1 MSLLASVFDE
11 VINFF
16 NTIGSYITFDI
27 LMYAGLGVLALL
39 VAVLIIQVKHSF
51 EIKMVKTI
59 DGLNS
64 FLTNNPKI
72 TDDNLVAFNNKMK
85 KAPHSLRIQWQQFM
99 LYREGKPSS
108 YLSFKNCVENPM
120 TGNSYKQTLRGS
132 AMLAGVLIAF
142 LMLFGVFAQ
151 GGIITDLSK
160 FAKYVLLLPL
170 CVGIIYAIIYIFVTA
185 RLSAITADLFNNF
198 QYFEKNI
205 DKATTSL
212 PDYVD
217 YEVLFS
223 KKEIRQGIPV
233 LFEYLEKRAQVEQQE
248 LQRAREKNVEHEKYN
263 FDKAGVEPSLVLE
276 RAMSEA
282 ERYLSDRNKIM
293 QEIEQRD
300 NEINSLQTKFKEYT
314 KEYQRKMQASK
325 ENVER
330 LKTQLDQAAS
340 NIEANYI
347 KKQYSDEI
355 NRQQLLEKEFDAK
368 SQENKQNIAVL
379 QQDISERQEQIDGL
393 RGVLEESMMSE
404 FDTYSKKVYDKV
416 EDAVNK
422 QQQKRMQNIDAAR
435 VQAEE
440 RLAEKERELEQ
451 LYEQYH
457 TQTERLD
464 KRNVEYSELLRE
476 RNQLVEED
484 TTRKDKKKKSK
495 KDIVDE
501 SIKSKF
507 DEEDVLQEPAK
518 TDDIAPIDDLISADN
533 VAEPEENIPVTLP
546 AKDSRPVA
554 VNPIE
559 DDILANEQPKDV
571 LAEEKSAET
580 DDLVFDTDILND
592 EAKAKNNDPF
602 TELNDVEEKKDQ
614 GLPVEKQGIMDDLF
628 DKSNDEDLKDVQEK
642 VKNVKDYK
650 EKIINGT
657 DNEQQA
663 NEATLRL
670 RELFLNRNKPQGD
683 EDNTP
688 KSKQFDAVAEPPKA
702 EQPEKKDVL
711 ADKDKDDDYD
721 DFDFIFDDEKEEAAK
736 SSIVSDMIKDAPK
749 NDEEKIDFDLDEQ
762 PVEDKKEEPKP
773 VEVNKPA
780 GKRGRPKKDKV
791 IVYTT
796 KQGRGRPKKTDDD
809 DDNVMTKPAGRRGR
823 PKKETTETKPKVVGE
838 KKGRGRPK
846 KDSAP
851 KAVETTTATESKK
864 GRGRPKKTENVTA
877 AKTEPKAQNKQGRG
891 RPKKT
896 ATASATSK
904 PAESKSK
911 GRGRP
916 KKETTDNK
924 LKVVGEKK
932 GRGRPKKADAQPKP
946 ATTSA
951 TKGRGRPKKT
961 DSLDEQLKS
970 LNDKIV
976 KENRQLDAQRAALEL
991 EIKNGFDPEAIRVK
1005 QAENEEKRRLLD
1017 SILSQLDI
1025 LSSSAQVNT
1034 SASDKETIQ
1043 NSINYLND
1051 NFNKINKKK

>member
-484 TTRKDKKKKSK
+484 ATRKDKKKKSK

-546 AKDSRPVA
+546 AKDPRPVA
-554 VNPIE
+554 VDPIE
-559 DDILANEQPKDV
+559 DDILANEQPKDA
-571 LAEEKSAET
+571 LAEEKPAET

-592 EAKAKNNDPF
+592 EAKARNNDPF

-657 DNEQQA
+657 DNEQQT

-711 ADKDKDDDYD
+711 ADSDKDDNYD
-721 DFDFIFDDEKEEAAK
+721 DFGFIFDDEKEEAAK

-791 IVYTT
+791 IVYTI

-851 KAVETTTATESKK
+851 KTVETSTATENKK

-877 AKTEPKAQNKQGRG
+877 AKTEPKAQSKQGRG
-891 RPKKT
+891 RPKKA

-961 DSLDEQLKS
+961 DSLDEQLKT